1 MSNALAKLYR
11 LSYES
16 ESLAVRRAAT
26 YLLVKGIA
34 IPYADEHEVID
45 ALTGVGCRAERDG
58 RRVVISCPG
67 VRRAYSNED
76 FAA

>member
-45 ALTGVGCRAERDG
+45 ALTGIGCRAERDG
-58 RRVVISCPG
+58 RRVFVTCPG
-67 VRRAYSNED
+67 AKQAYTNED